1 MAGYRKK
8 VQGDDE
14 SFIRSLNEYTPIS
27 KEKEYSLI
35 DHAQAGDT
43 QALERL
49 IEQHN
54 RQILQIAKSF
64 HGRGVALW
72 DLFSEGRI
80 GLLKAIEKFDMD
92 RGFRLSTYASWWI
105 RQMMTRAVQNQG
117 RTIRIPVHAHEFHNK
132 VVRAVGE
139 LKRDNGSDESP
150 TDKAVAEWIYHYYG
164 TPNEE
169 DDDCRQ
175 KLVEKIH
182 ATRTSRAF
190 MDTLSLEAPIDDGEH
205 MQLKDLIPEEIVPNA
220 IEALLDGEH
229 RETIIHAID
238 RLRPKEKHVIHM
250 RFFLGWT
257 LDRIAGTMFN
267 RRTGKTLTRERVRQ
281 IEELAKKELKSMLH
295 QYHLTILAESRL

>member
-1 MAGYRKK
+1 MTGYRKK
-8 VQGDDE
+8 VQDGDE

-27 KEKEYSLI
+27 KEEEYTLI
-35 DHAQAGDT
+35 GHAQTDDAR
-43 QALERL
+43 ALKKL
-49 IEQHN
+49 LEQHN
-54 RQILQIAKSF
+54 RQILQIAKRF
-64 HGRGVALW
+64 RGRGVALW

-132 VVRAVGE
+132 VVCAIRE

-150 TDKAVAEWIYHYYG
+150 SDKAIAEWMYYYG
-164 TPNEE
+164 TLDE
-169 DDDCRQ
+169 DDGYRQ

-182 ATRTSRAF
+182 ATRTSQSF
-190 MDTLSLEAPIDDGEH
+190 LDTLSLEAPVDDGEQT
-205 MQLKDLIPEEIVPNA
+205 QLKELVQEEIVPSA

-229 RETIIHAID
+229 RDTINRAID
-238 RLRPKEKHVIHM
+238 QLRPKEKYVIHM

-257 LDRIAGTMFN
+257 LDRIAKTMFN

-281 IEELAKKELKSMLH
+281 IEELAKKKLQSMLH